1 MRNRRAGKS
10 VAGALFAK
18 ALAKRL
24 EGSGKT
30 ANAVHPG
37 VIATN
42 LGRHM
47 SLVARAAFPIAS
59 AVAMKNVHEG
69 SATQCYVATHPSLAD
84 VNGEFFADCRAR
96 RIDRVAACLA
106 DGFEVVASKVQN
118 GVDERARVV
127 LDEMQFDVH
136 RASRA
141 VGCSSCARDGAMSRA
156 GSRCVGKG
164 GGRRGV
170 RRRGWP

>member
-1 MRNRRAGKS
+1 MLSSSAHHRAPEVGIVFDDLSLERSYTAWSAYGQSKL
-10 VAGALFAK
+10 ANLLFAK

-24 EGSGKT
+24 EGTGKT

-47 SLVARAAFPIAS
+47 SLVARAAFPIAA

-84 VNGEFFADCRAR
+84 VNGEFFADCNITKPSRHAR
-96 RIDRVAACLA
+96 DAALAERLYEVSEAIVAAL
-106 DGFEVVASKVQN
+106 
-118 GVDERARVV
+118 
-127 LDEMQFDVH
+127 
-136 RASRA
+136 
-141 VGCSSCARDGAMSRA
+141 
-156 GSRCVGKG
+156 
-164 GGRRGV
+164 
-170 RRRGWP
+170 